1 MNKKGSKN
9 LFKIKKI
16 NEFHPGAKS
25 IAETIDFYIK
35 KGEEMGI
42 TRDMSIEA
50 IQKIINYF
58 DNGFAEKIQR
68 GTKEALAI
76 QNMDQ
81 CIRTAEDDGYPIDW
95 ILKELRN
102 FI

>member
-1 MNKKGSKN
+1 MIKKSN
-9 LFKIKKI
+9 IKIKKI

-25 IAETIDFYIK
+25 IGETIELYIK
-35 KGEEMGI
+35 KGEEIGV

-50 IQKIINYF
+50 IRKILNYF
-58 DNGFAEKIQR
+58 DNGVAEKVQS
-68 GTKEALAI
+68 GTKEASAI
-76 QNMDQ
+76 RNMDQ